1 MNFQLQPVTEPG
13 RRFVELAER
22 HAVDFA
28 ARADEH
34 DRNGTFPFENI
45 EDLKGSGAMAATVPV
60 EFGGLGVE
68 SVHDLAVGINRL
80 GRGDGST
87 AIGVTMHLFRPWRMA
102 RRLRVARKAA
112 PARRGALTRP
122 LEDDLKLIGGGN
134 KVIAALLS
142 EARTDL
148 ASPLV
153 EAKKTDGGWLINGA
167 KIFGT
172 MSEAADTF
180 EITCRVWDGEVGYMR
195 AIASVPS
202 DGHGIE
208 SRGDWDAL
216 GMRGSGSHTVVFGDC
231 FVPESALTVVGTW
244 GAWNEG
250 ILVSTGVINLA
261 LMAVFLGIAESARD
275 IAVET
280 AKTVRRGP
288 NAAPLSDSPSIR
300 QAVAEIEIELAT
312 SRALL
317 GRSACFADDLLGGH
331 ADGDMPFEELKDVAK
346 DIQCAKWAITR
357 KAIDIVDMAM
367 TVSGGSGYLTSSVL
381 SRLYRDV
388 RAGPFMQ
395 PFSPNEAFDFIGRV
409 TLRLDV

>member
-13 RRFVELAER
+13 RRFVELVEK

-28 ARADEH
+28 ERADEY
-34 DRNGTFPFENI
+34 DRKGVFPLENI
-45 EDLKGSGAMAATVPV
+45 DDLKRSGAMAATVPV
-60 EFGGLGVE
+60 EYGGLGVE

-87 AIGVTMHLFRPWRMA
+87 AIGVTMHLFRPWRMT
-102 RRLRVARKAA
+102 RRLNAAREGGSTS
-112 PARRGALTRP
+112 RTGP

-142 EARTDL
+142 EADTDL

-153 EAKKTDGGWLINGA
+153 EAKKTEGGWLINGA

-180 EITCRVWDGEVGYMR
+180 EITCRVWDGGAGYKR
-195 AIASVPS
+195 AIASLPS
-202 DGHGIE
+202 DGPGIE
-208 SRGDWDAL
+208 SKGDWDAL
-216 GMRGSGSHTVVFGDC
+216 GMRGSGSHTIVFSDC
-231 FVPESALTVVGTW
+231 FVPDPALTVVSAW

-275 IAVET
+275 IAIET
-280 AKTVRRGP
+280 AKTRRKGP
-288 NAAPLSDSPSIR
+288 DEDPLSYIPPIR
-300 QAVAEIEIELAT
+300 QSIAEIEIELAA
-312 SRALL
+312 SRAVLA
-317 GRSACFADDLLGGH
+317 RTATFADEFLGGH
-331 ADGDMPFEELKDVAK
+331 ADGDIPLEELKDLAK
-346 DIQCAKWAITR
+346 DIQCSKWTITR
-357 KAIDIVDMAM
+357 KAIDIVDKAM
-367 TVSGGSGYLTSSVL
+367 TVSGGSGYLASSVL

-395 PFSPNEAFDFIGRV
+395 PF
-409 TLRLDV
+409 